1 MAEPLEPLG
10 AAVTGEEVIMAERN
24 TALRAALAGR

>member
-1 MAEPLEPLG
+1 MPEPLEPG

-24 TALRAALAGR
+24 AALRAALAGR